1 MVESQQFDI
10 PEIHSFEQI
19 YDTARKLTAGNKPRA
34 ALVVPSDVT
43 MLKAFSQAVEAGF
56 IDPTLIGDEELA
68 RKKAAE
74 HKINLD
80 KIKFIDIREPDISV
94 ATAARM
100 ASLDEIDLIIKG
112 RIPTVG
118 FLQIIFEKDVSFRRK
133 GKIISHVAV
142 IKPDLYDKLLFLTDA
157 GVNEEPDLKCKL
169 ALIDNLVN
177 FARSIGVTMP
187 RVAILAAVE
196 VVYPQMPVTMDA
208 AIISKMAERKQIRGA
223 YVDGPL
229 SFDVAVD
236 MFAAHSK
243 GVKTSPVA
251 GQADALLEPNIE
263 TANGIYEAMSLY
275 GNARLGGILYGGV
288 VPVALASRSD
298 SVSNRLN
305 SIVLGV
311 LAANK

>member
-1 MVESQQFDI
+1 MAESQQFDI

-43 MLKAFSQAVEAGF
+43 MLKAFSQAIEAGF

-118 FLQIIFEKDVSFRRK
+118 FLQIIFEKDVSFRRQ

-251 GQADALLEPNIE
+251 GQADALLAPNIE